1 MWRSE
6 KVLKKQ
12 RGRDGPGVRT
22 GEMGTQAG
30 VWCLDPRSPYL
41 ASYDLS
47 PQTAQLPHCVIGA
60 GGNRAQKEAREKG
73 ERTTKSLAL
82 ELHQRLAS

>member
-1 MWRSE
+1 MEVRKGSKE
-6 KVLKKQ
+6 AVGQ
-12 RGRDGPGVRT
+12 RRALACP